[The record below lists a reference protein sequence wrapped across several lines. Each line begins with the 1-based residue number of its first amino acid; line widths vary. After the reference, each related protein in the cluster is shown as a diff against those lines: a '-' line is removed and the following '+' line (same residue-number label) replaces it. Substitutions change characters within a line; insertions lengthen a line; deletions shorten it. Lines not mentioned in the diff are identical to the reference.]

1 MQSCTVSC
9 QFWAQLTTDNT
20 LYVLGELDGNV
31 YSTPVPKPCTG
42 GDKMFSPVHTVS
54 YLPPCVEQNSEHAK
68 DMLGAELLFHNGA
81 LLASNRQ
88 MLHKP
93 IKDRGDAIAVIPL
106 GPKGDFQQPSWIRTN
121 ACCIRGLSVSP
132 DGKYAAVGGQCNNLV
147 EIYATGEKWEK
158 VADVGVSKPVA
169 FLWL

>member
-1 MQSCTVSC
+1 M
-9 QFWAQLTTDNT
+9 

-31 YSTPVPKPCTG
+31 YSTPVPKPSSG
-42 GDKMFSPVHTVS
+42 GDKMLLPVNAVS
-54 YLPPCVEQNSEHAK
+54 YIPPCVEKHSHHARE
-68 DMLGAELLFHNGA
+68 MLGAELLFHNGA
-81 LLASNRQ
+81 LLASNRL

-106 GPKGDFQQPSWIRTN
+106 GAKGELQQPSWIRTN

-132 DGKYAAVGGQCNNLV
+132 CGKYAAVGGQCNGLV

-158 VADVGVSKPVA
+158 VAHASVRTPVA

>member
-1 MQSCTVSC
+1 MSG
-9 QFWAQLTTDNT
+9 DT

-31 YSTPVPKPCTG
+31 YSTPVPKPSTG
-42 GDKMFSPVHTVS
+42 GDKMFSPVNAVS
-54 YLPPCVEQNSEHAK
+54 YLPPCVEKNSEHAK
-68 DMLGAELLFHNGA
+68 EMLGAELLVHDGA
-81 LLASNRQ
+81 LLASNRL

-106 GPKGDFQQPSWIRTN
+106 GGKGEMEAPSWIRTG

-147 EIYATGEKWEK
+147 EVYATGGKWEK
-158 VADVGVSKPVA
+158 VAQASVSKPVA